1 MQKFNR
7 KHKIHTIKNMQRNV
21 KTILSIL
28 YVVLILCMGVATL
41 IENSK
46 GTEFVKVNIYGAW
59 WFVSIWVLAAIAAT
73 VYFVKARRHT
83 VSSYILHAS
92 FVVILLGAFATH
104 LTSTQGMIHVREG
117 ETTKTYYVQGKDG
130 KAELQNLP
138 FSVRLD
144 KFGITYHEGTESAAD
159 YTSWFTLTHNGRHY
173 KGKVAMNKIFR
184 YQSFRLYQASYDED
198 GHGASLAVNA
208 DPYGIALTYTG
219 YALLFL
225 SLLWVLVDPNGAYR
239 KLLKHPL
246 LQKGALT
253 VAFMFSLL
261 PAANAAP
268 TLPKETAERFGQ
280 LSILYNGRI
289 CPVQTF
295 ALDFTKKMYGART
308 YNGLTAEQ
316 VLTGWIFWGEEWSNE
331 PFIKI
336 KNGALRNTLQLP
348 AYTSLNAF
356 FNPAMGG
363 YTLGPY
369 VQEFYQGQQDK
380 FHKEVADVD
389 DRLQLLME
397 LRHGTV
403 LKIFPHTY
411 KGKTTWYSPT
421 DKLPNTIDVEH
432 AQYMQNVFTLLYEY
446 AMSGDTQKIEDTV
459 GKMIKYQT
467 DNGGQSLQSEKQVSA
482 ERIYNKIPF
491 ATILFML
498 NLSMGFLSF
507 LLSIRRM
514 IRKSDRNA
522 ITGATQT
529 LRERIADKLTFTV
542 MLLSF
547 AALTYCEALR
557 WTISGTIPMA
567 NGYETM
573 LFVAWLVMLL
583 SLVTCRRFRIMLT
596 CGFLMSGFFL
606 LVSHIGQMDPQITHR
621 MPVLNS
627 PLLSV
632 HVSIIMIGFALLS
645 LTFICSLTAL
655 VVRMVRRSTGEQ
667 IQALQ
672 LLSQVF
678 LFPALAALGIGIFI
692 GAIWANVSW
701 GEYWGWDPKEVWA
714 LITFM
719 VYAVAVHTT
728 MVPAMRRPVFY
739 HVFMVLAFLTILMT
753 YFGVNYFLGG
763 MHSYA

>member
-1 MQKFNR
+1 MSRN
-7 KHKIHTIKNMQRNV
+7 IKA
-21 KTILSIL
+21 ILSIL
-28 YVVLILCMGVATL
+28 YVVLILCMGTATL
-41 IENSK
+41 VENGK
-46 GTEFVKVNIYGAW
+46 GTEFVKANIYGSW
-59 WFVSIWVLAAIAAT
+59 WFVSIWAIAAIVAI
-73 VYFVKARRHT
+73 VYFVKARKHT
-83 VSSYILHAS
+83 VSSCVLHAS
-92 FVVILLGAFATH
+92 FVVILIGSFATH

-117 ETTKTYYVQGKDG
+117 ETTNAYYVQGKDG
-130 KAELQNLP
+130 EAVSQTLP
-138 FSVRLD
+138 FSIRLD
-144 KFGITYHEGTESAAD
+144 KFGITYHDGTESAAD
-159 YTSWFTLTHNGRHY
+159 YTSWFTIMQDGRQQT
-173 KGKVAMNKIFR
+173 GTVAMNKIFK
-184 YQSFRLYQASYDED
+184 YGSYRLYQASYDED
-198 GHGASLAVNA
+198 GHGASLALNA
-208 DPYGIALTYTG
+208 DPYGIPLTYTG

-225 SLLWVLVDPNGAYR
+225 ALLWVLVDSNGAYR

-253 VAFMFSLL
+253 LGLMFSLL
-261 PAANAAP
+261 PSANAAP
-268 TLPKETAERFGQ
+268 TLPKEVAERFGE

-331 PFIKI
+331 PFVKI
-336 KNGALRNTLQLP
+336 KKGPLRSTLQLP

-369 VQEFYQGQQDK
+369 VQEYYQGQNDK
-380 FHKEVADVD
+380 FHKDVADVD
-389 DRLQLLME
+389 DRLQLLMQ

-421 DKLPNTIDVEH
+421 EKLPNTIDANH
-432 AQYMQNVFTLLYEY
+432 AQYMQNVFSLLYEY
-446 AMSGDTQKIEDTV
+446 AMEHDTDKFEDTI
-459 GKMIKYQT
+459 GKMIKYQA
-467 DNGGQSLQSEKQVSA
+467 DNGGQSLQSGKQVAA

-491 ATILFML
+491 ATILFMA
-498 NLSMGFLSF
+498 NLAIGLLSF
-507 LLSIRRM
+507 LLSIKRM
-514 IRKSDRNA
+514 IRKSDRNVVV
-522 ITGATQT
+522 GATQA
-529 LRERIADKLTFTV
+529 LREKIADTVTFTL

-547 AALTYCEALR
+547 AALTFCEGLR

-583 SLVTCRRFRIMLT
+583 SLVACRRFRIILT

-606 LVSHIGQMDPQITHR
+606 LVSHISQMDPQITHR

-627 PLLSV
+627 PLLSI

-645 LTFICSLTAL
+645 MTFICSLTAL
-655 VVRMVRRSTGEQ
+655 VVRMLKRTTGDETK
-667 IQALQ
+667 ALQ

-728 MVPAMRRPVFY
+728 TIPAMRRPVFY

>member
-1 MQKFNR
+1 M
-7 KHKIHTIKNMQRNV
+7 KINAKI
-21 KTILSIL
+21 ILSIL
-28 YVVLILCMGVATL
+28 YVVLILCMATATFV
-41 IENSK
+41 ENSK
-46 GTEFVKVNIYGAW
+46 GTEFVKANIYGAW
-59 WFVSIWVLAAIAAT
+59 WFVSVWAIAVVAAT

-83 VSSYILHAS
+83 ISSCILHAS

-117 ETTKTYYVQGKDG
+117 ETANTYYVQGKG
-130 KAELQNLP
+130 GETELQNLP
-138 FSVRLD
+138 FSIRLD
-144 KFGITYHEGTESAAD
+144 KFGITYHDGTESAAD
-159 YTSWFTLTHNGRHY
+159 YTSCFTIMQNGQQLA
-173 KGKVAMNKIFR
+173 GKVAMNKIFKYR
-184 YQSFRLYQASYDED
+184 SFRLYQASYDED
-198 GHGASLAVNA
+198 GHGASLAINA
-208 DPYGIALTYTG
+208 DPYGIPLTYTG

-225 SLLWVLVDPNGAYR
+225 SLLWVLIDPNGAYR

-253 VAFMFSLL
+253 LGLMFSLL
-261 PAANAAP
+261 PTANAAP
-268 TLPKETAERFGQ
+268 ALPKETAAKFGE

-316 VLTGWIFWGEEWSNE
+316 VLSGWIFWGEEWSNE

-336 KNGALRNTLQLP
+336 KNGALRSTLQLP

-369 VQEFYQGQQDK
+369 VQEFYQGQNDK

-389 DRLQLLME
+389 DRLQLLMQ

-403 LKIFPHTY
+403 LKIFPNTH
-411 KGKTTWYSPT
+411 KRKTTWYSPT
-421 DKLPNTIDVEH
+421 EKLPNTIDAEH
-432 AQYMQNVFTLLYEY
+432 AQYMQNVFSLLYEY
-446 AMSGDTQKIEDTV
+446 AMENDTQKLEDTI
-459 GKMIKYQT
+459 GKMIKYQA
-467 DNGGQSLQSEKQVSA
+467 DNGGQSLQSEKQVAA

-491 ATILFML
+491 ATILFMV
-498 NLSMGFLSF
+498 NLTMGILSF
-507 LLSIRRM
+507 LLSMRRM
-514 IRKSDRNA
+514 IKKSYGNVAVDA
-522 ITGATQT
+522 KQA
-529 LRERIADKLTFTV
+529 LRDRIADTATFIL

-547 AALTYCEALR
+547 AALTFCEALR

-583 SLVTCRRFRIMLT
+583 SLVTCRRFRIILT

-627 PLLSV
+627 PLLSI

-645 LTFICSLTAL
+645 MTFICSLTAL
-655 VVRMVRRSTGEQ
+655 IVRMVKRTTGDETK
-667 IQALQ
+667 ALQ

-728 MVPAMRRPVFY
+728 TIPAMRRPVFY
-739 HVFMVLAFLTILMT
+739 HVFMVFAFLTILMT